1 MVTSTFVVVDVV
13 TVVDLSVEVVV
24 DSVVLFGVAVVAFVV
39 GVGGIVV
46 GCGVKVSCVG
56 LTVGY
61 GVVYG
66 LVVAEVVVVSLSRLC
81 ILDFGTMMALEN
93 KRCLVL

>member
-13 TVVDLSVEVVV
+13 TGVDLSVEVIV

-61 GVVYG
+61 
-66 LVVAEVVVVSLSRLC
+66 
-81 ILDFGTMMALEN
+81 
-93 KRCLVL
+93 

>member
-24 DSVVLFGVAVVAFVV
+24 DSVVLFGVAVVAFVD

-61 GVVYG
+61 
-66 LVVAEVVVVSLSRLC
+66 
-81 ILDFGTMMALEN
+81 
-93 KRCLVL
+93 